1 MRNLND
7 WLVLVFWS
15 ALGAFAIV
23 FAFYL
28 ASILIPVLL
37 LIIAVSGLASFIVS
51 LIRRNQQDASVN
63 VRIAKTTSRNKHN
76 IIDAEYEIIDDK

>member
-23 FAFYL
+23 FAFYV

-37 LIIAVSGLASFIVS
+37 FIIAVSGLASFIVS

-63 VRIAKTTSRNKHN
+63 VRIGKTTSRNKHN

>member
-51 LIRRNQQDASVN
+51 LIRRNQQEASVN

>member
-23 FAFYL
+23 FAFYV

-37 LIIAVSGLASFIVS
+37 FIIAVSGLASFIVS
-51 LIRRNQQDASVN
+51 LIRRNQQEASVN